1 MLVPISWLKDYI
13 DFEMS
18 PEKLAEQLNLTGTA
32 VEEIKTLG
40 EGLENVR
47 VGKLLEVKPHPNAD
61 KLSVTKVNIGDPT
74 QPLEIVCGAKNIKP
88 GDKVPVALVGA
99 HLPNGVE
106 IKPVKLRGVTS
117 YGMLASQAE
126 LKLGQDT
133 SGIYILPEDTEVGIP
148 LVEALGLD
156 DTVLELEITPNR
168 PDSLA
173 MIGIAREVGAITG
186 NRLRKP
192 SVEISESIELAS
204 DQAGVEILDPDLCPR
219 YAARVIKG
227 VKIGPSP
234 TWMQSRLEKAGMR
247 PINNIVDITNYVM
260 LETGQPLHA
269 FDLDTLHGKRIIVRR
284 AKNGE
289 HMETLDG
296 VLRELDESMLV
307 IADADRPVALAGI
320 MGGADT
326 EISGGTT
333 DILLESA
340 YFNPRSIM
348 RTSRSLGLLSESS
361 SRFEKGVDPNGAVY
375 AADRAAQLMA
385 ELADGIV
392 YKGVIDVYPE
402 KIKPKKLPLR
412 TKRVNSIQGTKLSM
426 EEIINILGRL
436 EIPASVVEGTT
447 EMWAFAPTF
456 RPDLEREI
464 DLIEEVARIYGYN
477 NIESSLPE
485 SSGKQGGLSL
495 RQNIAESIKNR
506 LAASGLSEII
516 TYSFIDPSDVE
527 KLQVP
532 EGDIFRW
539 FVKLLNP
546 LSEEL
551 SVLRTTLLPGLLKV
565 LKYNINREQYDVHVF
580 EVGHVFWH
588 EEGKEYPDEETM
600 LGIALTGSWKPDEW
614 YGADGDIDF
623 FDLKGIIE
631 VIMDEVGVKN
641 WSVRQFTHPSLHPGR
656 SAELLI
662 DNEAIGFFGQIH
674 PEVEAAFDMTRTYV
688 AEINFNR
695 LIDKAQVTHVFTE
708 IPKYPAISLDVA
720 VLVDDSVTNEQL
732 IEVISGAGKPL
743 LESLHLFDL
752 YTGKGVPEGKK
763 SMAYSMVFRAPDRT
777 LTDEE
782 ALDAREKI
790 VSELSKKLGAEIRA

>member
-18 PEKLAEQLNLTGTA
+18 PEELADQLNLTGTA
-32 VEEIKTLG
+32 VEEVKTLG

-88 GDKVPVALVGA
+88 GDKVPVALIGA

-133 SGIYILPEDTEVGIP
+133 GGIYILPEDTEVGTP
-148 LVEALGLD
+148 LAEALGLD

-173 MIGIAREVGAITG
+173 MIGVAREVGAITG
-186 NRLRKP
+186 NKLRKP
-192 SVEISESIELAS
+192 SVEISESVEMAS
-204 DQAGVEILDPDLCPR
+204 DQAGVEILDTDLCPR
-219 YAARVIKG
+219 YAARIIKG

-326 EISGGTT
+326 EISEGTT

-361 SRFEKGVDPNGAVY
+361 ARFEKGVDPNGAVY

-402 KIKPKKLPLR
+402 KIDPMKLPLR
-412 TKRVNSIQGTKLSM
+412 TDRVNSILGTGLGM
-426 EEIINILGRL
+426 ENVTNILDRL
-436 EIPASVVEGTT
+436 EISTQVVEGTT

-495 RQNIAESIKNR
+495 RQKIADSIKNR

-516 TYSFIDPSDVE
+516 TYSFVDPGDVD

-532 EGDIFRW
+532 EGDVFRW

-551 SVLRTTLLPGLLKV
+551 SVMRTTLLPGLLKV
-565 LKYNINREQYDVHVF
+565 LKYNINREEYDVHVF

-588 EEGKEYPDEETM
+588 EEGKKYPDEETM

-614 YGADGDIDF
+614 YGTDGDINF
-623 FDLKGIIE
+623 FDLKGVIE
-631 VIMDEVGVKN
+631 AVMDEIGVAN
-641 WSVRQFTHPSLHPGR
+641 WSVRQFTHPALHPGR

-662 DNEAIGFFGQIH
+662 GDESIGFFGEIH
-674 PEVEAAFDMTRTYV
+674 PDVEVAFDMTKAYV
-688 AEINFNR
+688 AELNFNK
-695 LIDKAQVTHVFTE
+695 LIDHAKEKHVFTE
-708 IPKYPAISLDVA
+708 IPKYPAISLDIA
-720 VLVDDSVTNEQL
+720 VLVDDSVINEQL
-732 IEVISGAGKPL
+732 IEVISDAGKPL
-743 LESLHLFDL
+743 LEDLHLFDL

-782 ALDAREKI
+782 ALDTREKI
-790 VSELSKKLGAEIRA
+790 VSELSRKLGAEIRA